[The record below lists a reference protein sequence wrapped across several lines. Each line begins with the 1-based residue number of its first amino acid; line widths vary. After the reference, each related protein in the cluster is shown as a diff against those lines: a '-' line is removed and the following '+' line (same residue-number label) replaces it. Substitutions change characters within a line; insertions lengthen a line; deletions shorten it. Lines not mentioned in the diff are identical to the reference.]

1 MEVLSSYWICRVIPN
16 AGGMESMDAAA
27 QRTPLAAE
35 TSGLYP
41 VVSMLFLLLFLV
53 LLGKRL
59 YRQSCHRKMVA
70 RMKGCNHP
78 AIHAITY
85 PSATV
90 PLPPVTE
97 KQHKPVPAAAP
108 VIPFPEPYLKRASG
122 ADVPGVETPG
132 VDAPGVET
140 FNSEGTRTEDQGV
153 ATWASAECSDTKT
166 AAGLGDYTSYSL
178 LDRMDLD

>member
-1 MEVLSSYWICRVIPN
+1 MEVHSSYWICRVIPS
-16 AGGMESMDAAA
+16 AGGVESMDTAA

-35 TSGLYP
+35 ISGLHP
-41 VVSMLFLLLFLV
+41 VLSILFLLLFLV

-70 RMKGCNHP
+70 LMRGRNHP

-85 PSATV
+85 PSAKV
-90 PLPPVTE
+90 PLPPVME

-108 VIPFPEPYLKRASG
+108 VIPFSEPCLKRASG
-122 ADVPGVETPG
+122 ADAPG
-132 VDAPGVET
+132 VDAL
-140 FNSEGTRTEDQGV
+140 NSEGTPTEDQGV
-153 ATWASAECSDTKT
+153 ATWATAECSDTKG
-166 AAGLGDYTSYSL
+166 AAGLGYTFYSL